1 MKISTLGIILTVIGI
16 FMIAYTGLGLITTEK
31 IVDLG
36 PIQISKENK
45 HPLQWSPILGAVLLI
60 SGVTVLIVGR
70 KK

>member
-1 MKISTLGIILTVIGI
+1 
-16 FMIAYTGLGLITTEK
+16 MIAYTGLGLITTEK